1 MDQPRTIPQ
10 NNALHLYF
18 QMVADALN
26 DAGYDVR
33 HVVKPDID
41 IPWTKELVKNH
52 LWRPVQKLAFEK
64 ESTTELL
71 KQKEIDKIWEIL
83 ATPGMLDKYDP
94 TVKKSTLIS
103 NEKTGL
109 GAKRKVDMLDGKNW
123 FWLLKVAPL

>member
-1 MDQPRTIPQ
+1 MDEPRTIPQ

-83 ATPGMLDKYDP
+83 NRYLSKYGVHIQFPSQWNLLVPTDATSPP
-94 TVKKSTLIS
+94 
-103 NEKTGL
+103 
-109 GAKRKVDMLDGKNW
+109 KR
-123 FWLLKVAPL
+123 